1 MVLKKLYRKYKSLIL
16 YIFFGI
22 CTTFVNIASFW
33 LMAHVFNF
41 KAVFSSIVAWIL
53 SVIFAY
59 ITNRSW
65 VFNARAT
72 GPKNIFREIYSFS
85 ACRFATGVLD
95 CFIMFLCVDIFEFND
110 IIIKVISNI
119 IVVVLNY
126 VASKILVFKNDK
138 N

>member
-1 MVLKKLYRKYKSLIL
+1 MALKKLYKKYKSLIL

-33 LMAHVFNF
+33 FMAHIFNF
-41 KAVFSSIVAWIL
+41 KAVFSSIVSWIF

-59 ITNRSW
+59 ITNRGW
-65 VFNARAT
+65 VFEARAT
-72 GPKNIFREIYSFS
+72 GAKNIFREIYSFF
-85 ACRFATGVLD
+85 ACRFATGALD
-95 CFIMFLCVDIFEFND
+95 CFIMFLCVDIFGFND
-110 IIIKVISNI
+110 MIIKVLSNV

-126 VASKILVFKNDK
+126 VSSKIFVFKNTK